1 VPKHIERGNLRKSK
15 VRARVEHVCGGIK
28 QGAAKQF
35 IRSIDLPK
43 ATLRVGLK
51 NMAHNIKR
59 LSHLLSH
66 VPPMHRTAWQCLNAG
81 FWWKNHQSQ
90 PQILVK
96 PWFATASK
104 RTGTTKSEPVNGYA
118 G

>member
-66 VPPMHRTAWQCLNAG
+66 VPPMHRTASHCIAVLECG
-81 FWWKNHQSQ
+81 
-90 PQILVK
+90 ILLEK
-96 PWFATASK
+96 PPKPATNSGE
-104 RTGTTKSEPVNGYA
+104 TLVCNSEQTDRDH
-118 G
+118 